1 MNILEEIIA
10 YKKMEVDKTRSV
22 FSLDEIK
29 KKAKLKN
36 RNIRTFTQ
44 KLKEKLDKKEIGLI
58 AEVKKASPS
67 KGIIREDFNPVEIAL
82 AYESGGASCLSVL
95 TEEKYFQGDKKYIEQ
110 IKDRVALPILRKDF
124 IVDPYQI
131 FESVNIGADCILLI
145 VGAVGVCHDKPLLT
159 DLLELSR
166 DNNLDVLMEV
176 HDDKE
181 MEIALDSISKAKSN
195 VLLGINNRN
204 LKTFDIS
211 LDVTR
216 NLVRKYKKDL
226 IDKVIISESGILK
239 NEDIKSL
246 MECGVYSFLVG
257 ESLMRENDISSAV
270 KKLLLY
276 K

>member
-257 ESLMRENDISSAV
+257 ESLMRENDVEKATKRLLIS
-270 KKLLLY
+270 
-276 K
+276 